1 MKKAVPMTR
10 FRFFLINDALKLQIE
25 SSRNVDGCVSPTL
38 IVLYAAAVSAENN
51 LAFVTTSVCRRTVGG
66 LYLFIRRINL
76 CSTG

>member
-51 LAFVTTSVCRRTVGG
+51 LAFVTTSVCRRTARRNASSGG
-66 LYLFIRRINL
+66 KV
-76 CSTG
+76 